1 MLKSETSSYTE
12 GMQEQI
18 VHYSSIPYSTVVRS
32 SRSSVHR
39 SFYNGVAMMEFDF
52 IPIGFH

>member
-1 MLKSETSSYTE
+1 MLRSETSSYTE

-18 VHYSSIPYSTVVRS
+18 VHYSSIPYYTVVRS